1 MPNFL
6 VDLERFILR
15 CRHSGHFVRDIWV
28 QFAVSTTVVA
38 FLDTHSQIR
47 VLRSCIVVYVD
58 RSEVALGSTSVRLHC
73 IDQAWTVATPPLQA
87 FSAAHSTTSSWWS
100 SDSGFDDGPEAQEG
114 AFF

>member
-58 RSEVALGSTSVRLHC
+58 RSEVALGSTSVRLRC
-73 IDQAWTVATPPLQA
+73 IDQASTVATPPLQA

-114 AFF
+114 VFF

>member
-58 RSEVALGSTSVRLHC
+58 RSEVV
-73 IDQAWTVATPPLQA
+73 
-87 FSAAHSTTSSWWS
+87 
-100 SDSGFDDGPEAQEG
+100 EAQR
-114 AFF
+114 ADPPVSYYSA